1 MKPFA
6 PSRLFS
12 SLGGVALAATSLVAQ
27 TPLYTVPGLVD
38 GDRDGFRVT
47 FVGDLNGDGYSDFA
61 VGAPYADLFG
71 FTDAGRLR
79 LYSGRTGL
87 RYRQFRGDHDLD
99 ECGYAVAGIGDVD
112 GDGHDDV
119 AFTQR
124 KGRLRYFGEVW
135 ITSGYTGRTIFRLF
149 GERNAYDYYGN
160 ALAGLGDV
168 DGDGYGDFAV
178 GSPGRDAGGH
188 NAGLVEVYSGKKRTL
203 IWQLTGTASLEDFG
217 AALAGVGDVDGD
229 GYGDL
234 LVGAPRY
241 DVPGKSDAGRA
252 SLHSGRTGAVIR
264 TFDGFAWA
272 DRFGTS
278 VAGVGDMDGD
288 GVPDV
293 AVGSPF
299 AAGGLGRAQVYSAA
313 TGALLFDFVGSQAGD
328 QLGASLAGGGDVDG
342 DGIPEVLVG
351 APGFD
356 GAGGIDCGCAYLMS
370 GATGFPLALLDGESS
385 GDGRGFAVAGG
396 GDVDADGYA
405 DYVVGAPF
413 RDLGGVDLGVAE
425 IFAPGGTGTPGRVY
439 YLEKGCP
446 GSDGSQPRIELLG
459 RPVLGGSYEAIVRG
473 GLGNSP
479 AVLNFGPPSNTPLG
493 AIAPDCVLYT
503 RPFDQRGAMTDAD
516 GLARV
521 VPFASIPVIPAIV
534 GVEILH
540 QWIVVDPLNN
550 QLGVSVS
557 DAGLVVLG
565 Q

>member
-1 MKPFA
+1 MKPLA
-6 PSRLFS
+6 PTLRILSF
-12 SLGGVALAATSLVAQ
+12 GGVALTATTLLAQ
-27 TPLYTVPGLVD
+27 TPLYVVPGLVD

-178 GSPGRDAGGH
+178 GSPGRDDGGH

-203 IWQLTGTASLEDFG
+203 IWALTGTASLEDFG

-252 SLHSGRTGAVIR
+252 SLHSGRTGTVIR
-264 TFDGFAWA
+264 TFDGFAWG

-288 GVPDV
+288 GIPDV
-293 AVGSPF
+293 AVGSPV
-299 AAGGLGRAQVYSAA
+299 ASGGLGRAQVYSAA
-313 TGALLFDFVGSQAGD
+313 TGALLHDFVGSQVGD
-328 QLGASLAGGGDVDG
+328 QLGASLAGGGDVTG
-342 DGIPEVLVG
+342 DGIPDVLVG

-356 GAGGIDCGCAYLMS
+356 GTGGVDCGCAYLIS
-370 GATGFPLALLDGESS
+370 GATGIPVAVLDGAAP
-385 GDGRGFAVAGG
+385 GDGRGFAVGGG

-405 DYVVGAPF
+405 DFIVGAPYC
-413 RDLGGVDLGVAE
+413 DLGGVDYGVAE
-425 IFAPGGTGTPGRVY
+425 VFAPGGSGTPGRVF

-459 RPVLGGSYEAIVRG
+459 RPALGESYEAILRG
-473 GLGNSP
+473 GLGSSP
-479 AVLNFGPPSNTPLG
+479 VVLNFGLRSNTPLG
-493 AIAPDCVLYT
+493 AVAPDCVLYT
-503 RPFDQRGAMTDAD
+503 RPYDQRGAMTDVD

-521 VPFASIPVIPAIV
+521 VPFSSIPVLPAIV
-534 GVEILH
+534 GVEIAH
-540 QWIVVDPLNN
+540 QWIVVDPWNN
-550 QLGVSVS
+550 PLGVSAS
-557 DAGLVVLG
+557 DAGMVVIG